1 MHDDEKNITLDKA
14 VDGLNQPSA
23 STPDDQ
29 CLGGCLSVLVSR
41 CGGSSPITTLRS
53 LATLVTPASGQWS
66 GQLRLRIWPGNLTTV
81 STPQQR

>member
-1 MHDDEKNITLDKA
+1 MHDDEKNITNDKA

-29 CLGGCLSVLVSR
+29 CLGGCLSDSVSR

-53 LATLVTPASGQWS
+53 LVTLVTLVTLASGHTALWANHLK
-66 GQLRLRIWPGNLTTV
+66 G
-81 STPQQR
+81 